1 VIKTFADKNTKEFW
15 DTGKSQGMPPANLRS
30 AAKKKLAM
38 LHSAARLEDLRV
50 PPGNR
55 LERLRHDRVGQ
66 HSIRIN
72 DQFRVCFVWRDGD
85 AFEVEITDYHWY
97 FLSRSFT
104 GGEIVSIKN
113 EGPAGWAVHPGEI
126 LREEFLEP
134 MGISAYRLAVELH
147 VSPPTV
153 NDIVREK
160 RGITPEMAARLAKY
174 FGTSEQFWLNLQ
186 DAFAVHQVR
195 RKYSKELKAI
205 RPLAAAVAR

>member
-1 VIKTFADKNTKEFW
+1 MGE
-15 DTGKSQGMPPANLRS
+15 
-30 AAKKKLAM
+30 
-38 LHSAARLEDLRV
+38 
-50 PPGNR
+50 
-55 LERLRHDRVGQ
+55 
-66 HSIRIN
+66 
-72 DQFRVCFVWRDGD
+72 
-85 AFEVEITDYHWY
+85 
-97 FLSRSFT
+97 
-104 GGEIVSIKN
+104 EIVSIKN
-113 EGPAGWAVHPGEI
+113 ENPAGWAVHPGEI

-195 RKYSKELKAI
+195 RKYSRELKAI
-205 RPLAAAVAR
+205 RPLAAASSR